1 MRKKVFQLILLLTCV
16 SVFAPTAFADSRA
29 NILVVGDSLS
39 AGFGLNL
46 EDTWVALMQA
56 RLDSKGYGYRM
67 VNASISGDTTGN
79 GLRRLPRAIDLHQPE
94 IVIIELGANDGLR
107 GLPVEVMQQN
117 LAEMIRT
124 AKAGGARVVLA
135 GMLMPPNYGD
145 EYTESFAAAF
155 PALARKFD
163 VPLIPFFLDGIAL
176 NPSLL
181 QADGL
186 HPTAEAQPLLLETV
200 WATLEPELRKQSAAN
215 SAGTGQ
221 AVAAH

>member
-1 MRKKVFQLILLLTCV
+1 MLLLTCV

-145 EYTESFAAAF
+145 EYTKSFAAAF

-200 WATLEPELRKQSAAN
+200 WTTLEPELRKQSAAIP
-215 SAGTGQ
+215 AGTGQ